1 MKDLLI
7 TIAIL
12 LVLVAVFS
20 HYDVRPEGDTAPH
33 ADGDDAEGDSNTIIP
48 SDEPVELVEPPQ
60 SPQTGGWR
68 WWFM

>member
-7 TIAIL
+7 AIAIL

-20 HYDVRPEGDTAPH
+20 HTPHSEPARH

-68 WWFM
+68 WWFKFV